1 MRDILLRPC
10 RPGDGPALAALYRA
24 SVLKLGRRRYSEA
37 QVQAWAGLC
46 PNPDNFETQAVDGR
60 WRYLAVDDAGTCLAF
75 ADLEREG
82 RIAYFY
88 CAPEAAG
95 QGVAGQ
101 LYAALEAEAC
111 ANGLPRLYLEASE
124 GARGF
129 FQRHGFYLLH
139 RRAFQVAG
147 VEIHNYAME
156 KVLPTVGGA
165 NGRG

>member
-1 MRDILLRPC
+1 M
-10 RPGDGPALAALYRA
+10 AALYRA
-24 SVLKLGRRRYSEA
+24 SVLKLGWRRYSEA

-46 PNPDNFETQAVDGR
+46 PTPDTFETQAVDGR
-60 WRYLAVDDAGTCLAF
+60 WRYLAVDDAGVCQAF
-75 ADLEREG
+75 ADLERDG

-95 QGVAGQ
+95 QAVAGQ
-101 LYAALEAEAC
+101 LYAALEAQAREM
-111 ANGLPRLYLEASE
+111 GLDRLYLEASE

-129 FQRHGFYLLH
+129 FLRHGFYLLH
-139 RRAFQVAG
+139 QRAFQVSG

-156 KVLPTVGGA
+156 KALPAVDGA